1 LSLLTSSSNSE
12 NSPHSRPG
20 KGSELFT
27 AGTSLKLIYVRKE
40 KSPERQHI
48 PAVLI
53 LESVHLDGKIGATC
67 PDDSCWG
74 AVDRVEDSII
84 PGLPQIP

>member
-1 LSLLTSSSNSE
+1 
-12 NSPHSRPG
+12 
-20 KGSELFT
+20 
-27 AGTSLKLIYVRKE
+27 VRKE
-40 KSPERQHI
+40 KSPEGQHI